1 MPRVPTYD
9 NFQQMPAQF
18 QPVQIQPA
26 TPRVDPGAQAASF
39 GQAAQRAGA
48 VAMDMEL
55 EALKQANQLRVDDA
69 LTRNSARRSRVSARA
84 WATTTSA
91 RSSGRRS
98 PSGAPSSV
106 PAR

>member
-39 GQAAQRAGA
+39 GQATERAGA
-48 VAMDMEL
+48 VAMNMEL

-69 LTRNSARRSRVSARA
+69 LNKALEAEMRLAYDKDAGYTSQRGLSR
-84 WATTTSA
+84 
-91 RSSGRRS
+91 
-98 PSGAPSSV
+98 
-106 PAR
+106 